1 MEINK
6 NIAEENSININNY
19 IITNTIVKDKP
30 IIEYISLILFWV
42 LSIIF
47 IIEGIININYKYAGV
62 ICIVLGILFLI
73 FGLVILLHMLM
84 FEIIYKDDVIIYKD
98 VFKNETI
105 EIKNIQSFKVET
117 DSKTRYYTIEIT
129 YNENKKIKYHISYT
143 NKENFVLLLNLLKS
157 GIKQIY

>member
-117 DSKTRYYTIEIT
+117 DSKTRYYT
-129 YNENKKIKYHISYT
+129 KKIKYHISYT